1 MGVMVTVGSAV
12 VPNHTGC
19 NSQTR
24 RDPCSGR
31 LYRDIPVLSAHPGR
45 SMDDSNKQ
53 VSWLVAEV
61 LASPSRRAQFLGRR
75 QWFFDARRTTYSC
88 GGSPG
93 ITPEFPFNP
102 RTGNLSRGAR
112 MRFGP
117 TIVKCPDEIPASGDR
132 EFDFLLSPPA
142 PARLQPVIQRP
153 GARSIDRQ
161 HQQDVAPQIVLAD
174 GRRKAFLEQHMSI

>member
-12 VPNHTGC
+12 SYKPHGLQL
-19 NSQTR
+19 QTR

-31 LYRDIPVLSAHPGR
+31 LYRDKPVLSAHPGR
-45 SMDDSNKQ
+45 SMDDGGKQ

-61 LASPSRRAQFLGRR
+61 LASPSRRAQFLGTSPVV
-75 QWFFDARRTTYSC
+75 FDARRTTYSC

-93 ITPEFPFNP
+93 FTPEFPFNP

-117 TIVKCPDEIPASGDR
+117 AIVKLGRNPRSGR
-132 EFDFLLSPPA
+132 HEFDFLLSSPT
-142 PARLQPVIQRP
+142 PARLQPMIQRP
-153 GARSIDRQ
+153 GAGAIDRQ

-174 GRRKAFLEQHMSI
+174 GRGKAFLEQHVSI